1 MQQGRRAHFTPR
13 MIPFLGLDALGM
25 LLCGAGLMFLVKG
38 VALFGTFPATLVEAL
53 LVLVAGLAAMIYAV
67 AGILRE
73 MVAQRAREQAASD
86 EAA

>member
-25 LLCGAGLMFLVKG
+25 LLCGAGLLFLLKR
-38 VALFGTFPATLVEAL
+38 VALFGVFPSTLIEATATLAV
-53 LVLVAGLAAMIYAV
+53 GIAAMVYAV

-73 MVAQRAREQAASD
+73 MIAQR
-86 EAA
+86 EAAEPASGEAR